1 MRGFPPRP
9 TTSNGIVGG
18 RAADRHP
25 AKFGEFLKAGFAA
38 EATVAAVLDS
48 AERHLRLIVNGGAI
62 DVADSGFEAL
72 GHSEGFVYV
81 AAEDGARQT
90 VRRVIGDANG
100 VLGVLCNDQR
110 HNRAE

>member
-1 MRGFPPRP
+1 MRGRPPRP
-9 TTSNGIVGG
+9 TTSNGLVGG
-18 RAADRHP
+18 RSAECHP
-25 AKFGEFLKAGFAA
+25 SKLSEFLKAGFCA
-38 EATVAAVLDS
+38 ESTVGAGLDS

-62 DVADSGFEAL
+62 DMADSGFETL
-72 GHSEGFVYV
+72 GHSEGLVHV
-81 AAEDGARQT
+81 AAEDGTRQA